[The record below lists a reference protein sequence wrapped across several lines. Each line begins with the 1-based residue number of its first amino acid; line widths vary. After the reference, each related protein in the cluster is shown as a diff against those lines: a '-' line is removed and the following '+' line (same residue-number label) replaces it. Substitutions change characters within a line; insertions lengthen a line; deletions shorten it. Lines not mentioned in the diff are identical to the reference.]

1 MSEEKPGSEENKD
14 AVQDRG
20 TGAQRRRKAVRRAG
34 PPVGDAPV
42 APITLQKS
50 SMETAPVRAAAPK
63 PVAREK
69 DTKTV
74 VAVDKP
80 VRKLKKWLLATV
92 AAAAVVVVALAA
104 AVVFLTYENHQT
116 AEQDAKRQE
125 YIQAAR
131 QVVLDLTTI
140 TPDNAKTVV
149 DRILENATGEFKA
162 EFDGRI
168 DPFVSI
174 VREAKVSTNGEIID
188 AGLESESGDSG
199 VVLVAAKTMV
209 TNAGSDTPQPRNFRL
224 RVIITD
230 VDGRL
235 ATSKVEFVP

>member
-1 MSEEKPGSEENKD
+1 MSEEKKDSEAID

-20 TGAQRRRKAVRRAG
+20 TGVQRRRKAVRRAG

-42 APITLQKS
+42 APITLRKS
-50 SMETAPVRAAAPK
+50 STESASARPAAPK
-63 PVAREK
+63 PVEK
-69 DTKTV
+69 NVDSKTA

-80 VRKLKKWLLATV
+80 VRKPNMRLRALA

-104 AVVFLTYENHQT
+104 AVVFLTHANDQT
-116 AEQDAKRQE
+116 DQRDAQRQE

-140 TPDNAKTVV
+140 TPDNAKAVV
-149 DRILENATGEFKA
+149 DRILENATGEFKT

-188 AGLESESGDSG
+188 AGLESESGDGG

-224 RVIITD
+224 RVSITD